1 MLFWDT
7 NLVSTIVYVVTMSCG
22 TPLVYY
28 LGIEDRA
35 AKEPSPKFSQS
46 RRRPTLEPCVLN
58 VKAVVGAFN
67 QEKVLL
73 RAFSVIVKLQN
84 LRRFVASSNQGEPA
98 DRPGVLPLQH
108 EDLQEV
114 QAANTRGRG
123 EATVFW

>member
-1 MLFWDT
+1 MASTCLVLFWDT

-35 AKEPSPKFSQS
+35 SNEPSPKFSQS
-46 RRRPTLEPCVLN
+46 RRRPTLEPSVLN

-73 RAFSVIVKLQN
+73 RAFSVIVKL
-84 LRRFVASSNQGEPA
+84 
-98 DRPGVLPLQH
+98 
-108 EDLQEV
+108 
-114 QAANTRGRG
+114 
-123 EATVFW
+123 